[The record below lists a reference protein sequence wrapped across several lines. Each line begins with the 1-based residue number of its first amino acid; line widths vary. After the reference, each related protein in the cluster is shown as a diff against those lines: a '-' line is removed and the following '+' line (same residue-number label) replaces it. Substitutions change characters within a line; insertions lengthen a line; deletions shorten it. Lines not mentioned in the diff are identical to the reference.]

1 MDLLKIAAGK
11 YRLEEETIQSWIR
24 TVIQMNQSGNDAA
37 PLSRHWRIA
46 IVDNALFPR
55 PRFDDCEFFIHP
67 RVQFV
72 RARIRHTWQK
82 MRCVE
87 ISGFEIISR
96 LVIFFFQFSTKLW
109 TNVTRFIMTLS
120 KKETMHEKL
129 LLESKN
135 LCRTFSRH
143 RNDTYY
149 VTNTGTSFWCK
160 KSNQEIS
167 RLFVI
172 SFTADRNPEYPIR
185 AKEAKNR
192 IHDPINIQLESF
204 L

>member
-67 RVQFV
+67 RDQFM
-72 RARIRHTWQK
+72 RARIRHTWRK

-96 LVIFFFQFSTKLW
+96 LSRNFFFPIFDE
-109 TNVTRFIMTLS
+109 TLNERNS
-120 KKETMHEKL
+120 VHNDSLEKRNNAR
-129 LLESKN
+129 EISSRKIFG
-135 LCRTFSRH
+135 RAFSRH

-149 VTNTGTSFWCK
+149 VTNTGTSFGVK

-172 SFTADRNPEYPIR
+172 SFTADRNPE
-185 AKEAKNR
+185 
-192 IHDPINIQLESF
+192 
-204 L
+204 